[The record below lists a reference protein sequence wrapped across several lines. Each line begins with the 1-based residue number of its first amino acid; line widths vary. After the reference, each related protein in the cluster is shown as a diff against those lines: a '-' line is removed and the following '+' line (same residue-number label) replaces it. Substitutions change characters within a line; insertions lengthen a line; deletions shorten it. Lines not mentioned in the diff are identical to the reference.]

1 MSRLSRP
8 SFSSFP
14 SLFLTAVASPCQKM
28 PQGFSRHPLS
38 SLGVPRGAPP
48 SQGLVAA
55 WAQAPG
61 ESLLLALQDWE
72 VLEVSSPVSLWGIPS
87 KLLSSQVSC
96 HSQRGWG

>member
-14 SLFLTAVASPCQKM
+14 SLFITATASPCQKM
-28 PQGFSRHPLS
+28 PQGSPSHPLS
-38 SLGVPRGAPP
+38 SLGVPRGTPL
-48 SQGLVAA
+48 SQGLAAA
-55 WAQAPG
+55 WARAPG

-96 HSQRGWG
+96 HSQQG